1 MTVIKEGKDSLVV
14 NKVELRFTVV
24 DSPPRKEELV
34 CNGFKLEGECGKN
47 GKFCTRKLQNCRRK
61 FGGGNNNNRGNNSN
75 KNNSGNSNNNRGNN
89 NNSNNNNSG
98 GILNG

>member
-14 NKVELRFTVV
+14 DKVELRFTVV

-61 FGGGNNNNRGNNSN
+61 FGGGNNNNSGNNSN
-75 KNNSGNSNNNRGNN
+75 SNNNNSGNNNNNRG
-89 NNSNNNNSG
+89 NNNNSG